1 MASQTAGGTQQKR
14 NEGIAAYVGI
24 SAPETPRYLL
34 TNNFLADYFET
45 SREEEVYDFD
55 TFLER
60 GVLYTEDE
68 ANRELLKASFDLFLK
83 RYLGEEAIRE
93 ENRKLTENKHF
104 YFPLIPEMLTDSTAN
119 LRHVLYRL
127 QMLDQKFDYDAMQKK
142 LDHYMFADVSG
153 LNYIL
158 KILFQGKEHRTR
170 YKSAEKWETTEEYWS
185 MLDKA
190 ERGRMLRLGQ
200 RLSGDL
206 DTLLTHP
213 YFLQLDFYRRYH
225 YLSMLLTSYVIQY
238 IVVRKDGTTGILCK
252 GNPLD
257 SRLGGMLHR
266 ACCNNYDNIR
276 NLFPSLLQDCYEQM
290 TRKLVTGEEKQL
302 HIVGKDGN
310 VKVNGKPFQDFT
322 ADVTGRKVSNH
333 IAYDKLIQA
342 FELEEGKEKTVS
354 VENFVLRYIDLTKTR
369 RGSTLT
375 KLSSTLTTSGKQ
387 IGMIYPRSNVRQKYF
402 AMLENLAEFY
412 VRLYLARQG
421 RQYDYLE
428 HFLADL
434 QERYRIVI
442 AKSPEGDKR
451 LKAVKPRL
459 SAQDFAR
466 NQAAFID
473 TLNSVNCLIKLSDS
487 GYVVTLPEMKGDFRL
502 I

>member
-14 NEGIAAYVGI
+14 NEGIASYIGI

-34 TNNFLADYFET
+34 TNNFLADYFEP
-45 SREEEVYDFD
+45 SKEEDVYDFD
-55 TFLER
+55 TFTQR
-60 GVLYTEDE
+60 GTLYTEDE
-68 ANRELLKASFDLFLK
+68 ANQEPLKASFDLFLK

-127 QMLDQKFDYDAMQKK
+127 QLLDPKFDFDAMQRK

-153 LNYIL
+153 LNHIL
-158 KILFQGKEHRTR
+158 KILFQGKEHKTR
-170 YKSAEKWETTEEYWS
+170 YKNPEKREVTEEYWS
-185 MLDKA
+185 MLDKGQ
-190 ERGRMLRLGQ
+190 RSRMLRLGQ

-206 DTLLTHP
+206 DTLLTHA

-276 NLFPSLLQDCYEQM
+276 NLFPALLQDCYEQM
-290 TRKLVTGEEKQL
+290 TRKLVTGEDKRL
-302 HIVGKDGN
+302 HMMGRDGQ
-310 VKVNGKPFQDFT
+310 VTVNNKTFEEFT
-322 ADVTGRKVSNH
+322 AAVTGRGTRNH
-333 IAYDKLIQA
+333 IPYEKLMQA
-342 FELEEGKEKTVS
+342 FELKEGAEKLVPVEE
-354 VENFVLRYIDLTKTR
+354 FVLRYIDLTKTR

-402 AMLENLAEFY
+402 AMSENLAEFY
-412 VRLYLARQG
+412 VRLYLARAG
-421 RQYDYLE
+421 RRYDYLD
-428 HFLADL
+428 HFLDDL
-434 QERYRIVI
+434 QKRYRIVI
-442 AKSPEGDKR
+442 AKSAEGDRR
-451 LKAVKPRL
+451 LKEIKPRL

-466 NQAAFID
+466 NKAAFID
-473 TLNSVNCLIKLSDS
+473 TLNSVSCLIKLSDS
-487 GYVVTLPEMKGDFRL
+487 GYVVTLPERKGDFRL

>member
-1 MASQTAGGTQQKR
+1 MAVQKAGETQQKR
-14 NEGIAAYVGI
+14 NEGIASHIGI

-45 SREEEVYDFD
+45 SKEEEVYNFD
-55 TFLER
+55 TFKQR

-68 ANRELLKASFDLFLK
+68 ANKETLKVSFDLFLK

-93 ENRKLTENKHF
+93 EYRKLKENKHF

-127 QMLDQKFDYDAMQKK
+127 QMLDQKFDYRAMQKK
-142 LDHYMFADVSG
+142 LDHYMFEDVSG

-158 KILFQGKEHRTR
+158 KILFQGKEHKTR
-170 YKSAEKWETTEEYWS
+170 YKSPEKREMTEEYWG
-185 MLDKA
+185 MLDKVQ
-190 ERGRMLRLGQ
+190 RSRMLRLGQ

-213 YFLQLDFYRRYH
+213 YFLELDFYRRYH

-266 ACCNNYDNIR
+266 ACCNNYENIR
-276 NLFPSLLQDCYEQM
+276 NLFPALLQDCYEQM
-290 TRKLVTGEEKQL
+290 TRKLVTGEQKQL
-302 HIVGKDGN
+302 HIVGKDG
-310 VKVNGKPFQDFT
+310 KVTVNEAAFEDFT
-322 ADVTGRKVSNH
+322 AGVTGRRTSNH

-342 FELEEGKEKTVS
+342 FELKEGQGESVS
-354 VENFVLRYIDLTKTR
+354 VEDFVLRYIDLTKTR

-375 KLSSTLTTSGKQ
+375 KLSSTLATSGKQ

-402 AMLENLAEFY
+402 AMSENLAEFY
-412 VRLYLARQG
+412 VRLYLARME
-421 RQYDYLE
+421 RQYDYLD
-428 HFLADL
+428 HFLDDL
-434 QERYRIVI
+434 QKRYRIVI
-442 AKSPEGDKR
+442 AKSAEGDRR
-451 LKAVKPRL
+451 LKEIKPRL

-466 NQAAFID
+466 NKEAFID

-487 GYVVTLPEMKGDFRL
+487 GYVVTLPERKGDFRL